1 MILNG
6 IMWIA
11 RSRAPWWDFPERHGP
26 WETVYSPFRKWIDNS
41 ILDNIFRVLDLEA
54 DLEEL
59 SIDASIVQAHPHSA
73 GTKKGAIH

>member
-1 MILNG
+1 MELCGLHAVGHPGGIFRNVMALGKPFIAVFENG
-6 IMWIA
+6 LTTA
-11 RSRAPWWDFPERHGP
+11 
-26 WETVYSPFRKWIDNS
+26 NS

>member
-1 MILNG
+1 M
-6 IMWIA
+6 MIA
-11 RSRAPWWDFPERHGP
+11 RSRAPWWNLHERHGP
-26 WETVYSPFRKWIDNS
+26 LETFYSRFRKWIDNS
-41 ILDNIFRVLDLEA
+41 ILDNSCRGLDLEA

>member
-1 MILNG
+1 
-6 IMWIA
+6 MWIP

-26 WETVYSPFRKWIDNS
+26 WETVYSPFRKWFDNS